1 MDVETVTDR
10 VTGCFKEI
18 KRRPRSFNKLSL
30 DSGPDFMAFLWPFDV
45 PAAFA
50 MIAEAT
56 TAIYVAD
63 KLFLRPAYFDI
74 VRRAGWETVFSV
86 DIVCGL

>member
-1 MDVETVTDR
+1 
-10 VTGCFKEI
+10 
-18 KRRPRSFNKLSL
+18 
-30 DSGPDFMAFLWPFDV
+30 MAFLWPFDV

-63 KLFLRPAYFDI
+63 KLLLRPAYFDI
-74 VRRAGWETVFSV
+74 VRRAGKPFFLSISFVAYDV
-86 DIVCGL
+86 AHL